1 MHRPPEIKPH
11 NVAQNPKPATKQAPT
26 QPPAKPKS
34 APVPANGLP
43 PQVSVKLK
51 ARMVFWRQLATCMK
65 GGMTLGASLHHMQ
78 GVTRNSELKEA
89 ARKAQICVERGGSL
103 AAWMKTRPQA
113 FSRGESAL
121 ILAGETSGDLDKIC
135 DRIATDLENEH
146 KLRRKI
152 FTATFLNKYVVL
164 PQLIL
169 VPGIT
174 LVLTGGVDALT
185 KHGDGLSI
193 PEQQKLVLREG
204 LHAYMDVL
212 IPRLIFIAVIALIY
226 FVLLRVAN
234 ATQEGRKIRDAL
246 AMRVPLTGPL
256 WRDLAIF
263 RYLTAL
269 GYLSNAGIQ
278 PAAALELCQGIAGN
292 AVLDEKFARAARLAR
307 QNNMPLGESLEK
319 SGVFSDVT
327 LSLIRT
333 GEVSGSTPAM
343 FAQAASYYE
352 TDVTQ
357 RMISVPK
364 LVGVICFIIAA
375 IATGIVVGLE
385 GKAYILGCFDAVGKF
400 MGVDM

>member
-1 MHRPPEIKPH
+1 MK
-11 NVAQNPKPATKQAPT
+11 APA
-26 QPPAKPKS
+26 QPPAAPKS
-34 APVPANGLP
+34 ATVPGSGLP
-43 PQVSVKLK
+43 PQVSVPLK
-51 ARMVFWRQLATCMK
+51 ARMVFWRQLATCVK
-65 GGMTLGASLHHMQ
+65 GGMTLGASLHHLQ
-78 GVTRNSELKEA
+78 SVTRHVELREA

-135 DRIATDLENEH
+135 DRIATDLENEYT
-146 KLRRKI
+146 LRRKI

-169 VPGIT
+169 VPGTT
-174 LVLTGGVDALT
+174 LIFTGGVDALT
-185 KHGDGLSI
+185 KHGDGLSVA
-193 PEQQKLVLREG
+193 EQQKLVLRAG
-204 LHAYMDVL
+204 LHAYMDAL
-212 IPRLIFIAVIALIY
+212 IPRLFFIAVAAL
-226 FVLLRVAN
+226 VLYILWSVAN
-234 ATQEGRKIRDAL
+234 ATQEGRKIRDEL

-256 WRDLAIF
+256 WRDMAIF

-269 GYLSNAGIQ
+269 GYLTNAGIQ
-278 PAAALELCQGIAGN
+278 PAAALEMCQGIAGN
-292 AVLDEKFARAARLAR
+292 VVLDEKFARAARLSR
-307 QNNMPLGESLEK
+307 QNNLPLGESLAQA
-319 SGVFSDVT
+319 GVFSDVT

-364 LVGVICFIIAA
+364 WIGAIGLVVAG
-375 IATGIVVGLE
+375 IATGIVVGMAA
-385 GKAYILGCFDAVGKF
+385 KAYILGTFDAVGKF
-400 MGVDM
+400 MGVEM